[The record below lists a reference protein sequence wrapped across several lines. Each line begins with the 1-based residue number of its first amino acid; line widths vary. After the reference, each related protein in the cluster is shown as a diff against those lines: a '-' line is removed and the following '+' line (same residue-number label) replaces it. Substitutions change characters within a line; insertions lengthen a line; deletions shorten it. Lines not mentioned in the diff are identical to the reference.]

1 MNFGERLKQ
10 IRANQGLSQEQL
22 AEKIGVSR
30 QAITKWETNRGL
42 PDVENMIMLAEI
54 FKVTLD
60 ELILQR
66 KNEQEIQEKL
76 FESETVYDI
85 DCDKRFDIRVGSVRK
100 ICICTCDDEK
110 IHIKLQSD
118 FWDNLNS
125 LYKVKIDE
133 KKKRLDIDCQNKK
146 VISQFEAEKS
156 LEPDYASRG
165 IRLDIIVADD
175 KNTHYNLEMQVNNI
189 KNPDTKHYVLPKRT
203 RYYQALMD
211 IDLLQKGQEYD
222 LLPPTYII
230 FICVFDFFAK
240 GNYVYTFK
248 KRCLEDMELELP
260 DEATTMI
267 LNTKGTHGNISK
279 DIKSFYDY
287 VNNHIINSDF
297 TRQIDDEISYLKL
310 DSKVRREFMLLE
322 ARLLDER
329 REGKAEGEAKEKL
342 ATAKRLLSMGLSV
355 QDVAKG
361 TSLSVEQ
368 VEKIKAEQ
376 E

>member
-1 MNFGERLKQ
+1 MKN
-10 IRANQGLSQEQL
+10 L
-22 AEKIGVSR
+22 A
-30 QAITKWETNRGL
+30 TKF
-42 PDVENMIMLAEI
+42 ENLTI
-54 FKVTLD
+54 
-60 ELILQR
+60 
-66 KNEQEIQEKL
+66 
-76 FESETVYDI
+76 
-85 DCDKRFDIRVGSVRK
+85 
-100 ICICTCDDEK
+100 
-110 IHIKLQSD
+110 QSD
-118 FWDNLNS
+118 F
-125 LYKVKIDE
+125 IF
-133 KKKRLDIDCQNKK
+133 KK
-146 VISQFEAEKS
+146 VMSRKRICIHLLEELLQIKIADISYFEAEKS

-189 KNPDTKHYVLPKRT
+189 KNPDTKNYVLPKRT

-211 IDLLQKGQEYD
+211 IDLLQKGQDYD

-248 KRCLEDMELELP
+248 KHCLEDLNLELS

>member
-1 MNFGERLKQ
+1 MQN
-10 IRANQGLSQEQL
+10 L
-22 AEKIGVSR
+22 A
-30 QAITKWETNRGL
+30 TK
-42 PDVENMIMLAEI
+42 
-54 FKVTLD
+54 
-60 ELILQR
+60 
-66 KNEQEIQEKL
+66 
-76 FESETVYDI
+76 
-85 DCDKRFDIRVGSVRK
+85 FDNLTI
-100 ICICTCDDEK
+100 
-110 IHIKLQSD
+110 QSD
-118 FWDNLNS
+118 F
-125 LYKVKIDE
+125 IF
-133 KKKRLDIDCQNKK
+133 KK
-146 VISQFEAEKS
+146 VMSRKRICMHLLEELLQIKIADISYFEAEKS

-189 KNPDTKHYVLPKRT
+189 KNPDTKNYVLPKRT

-211 IDLLQKGQEYD
+211 IDLLQKGQDYD

-248 KRCLEDMELELP
+248 KHCLEDLNLELS

-267 LNTKGTHGNISK
+267 LNTNGTHGNISK

-329 REGKAEGEAKEKL
+329 REGKAEGKAEGIAEEKL
-342 ATAKRLLSMGLSV
+342 ATAKRLLSIGLSV
-355 QDVAKG
+355 KDVAKC

-376 E
+376 A

>member
-1 MNFGERLKQ
+1 MKN
-10 IRANQGLSQEQL
+10 L
-22 AEKIGVSR
+22 A
-30 QAITKWETNRGL
+30 TKF
-42 PDVENMIMLAEI
+42 ENLTI
-54 FKVTLD
+54 
-60 ELILQR
+60 
-66 KNEQEIQEKL
+66 
-76 FESETVYDI
+76 
-85 DCDKRFDIRVGSVRK
+85 
-100 ICICTCDDEK
+100 
-110 IHIKLQSD
+110 QSD
-118 FWDNLNS
+118 F
-125 LYKVKIDE
+125 IF
-133 KKKRLDIDCQNKK
+133 KK
-146 VISQFEAEKS
+146 VMSRKRICIHLLEELLQIKIADISYFEAEKS

-189 KNPDTKHYVLPKRT
+189 KNPNTKNYVLPKRT

-211 IDLLQKGQEYD
+211 IDLLQKGQDYD

-248 KRCLEDMELELP
+248 KHCLEDLNLELS

-329 REGKAEGEAKEKL
+329 REGRAEGKAEGRVEGKAEGRVEEKI
-342 ATAKRLLSMGLSV
+342 ATAKRLLSMGLTI
-355 QDVAKG
+355 QDIAKA
-361 TSLSVEQ
+361 TALSVEQ
-368 VEKIKAEQ
+368 IEGIMTKQA
-376 E
+376 

>member
-1 MNFGERLKQ
+1 MKN
-10 IRANQGLSQEQL
+10 L
-22 AEKIGVSR
+22 A
-30 QAITKWETNRGL
+30 TKF
-42 PDVENMIMLAEI
+42 ENLTI
-54 FKVTLD
+54 
-60 ELILQR
+60 
-66 KNEQEIQEKL
+66 
-76 FESETVYDI
+76 
-85 DCDKRFDIRVGSVRK
+85 
-100 ICICTCDDEK
+100 
-110 IHIKLQSD
+110 QSD
-118 FWDNLNS
+118 F
-125 LYKVKIDE
+125 IF
-133 KKKRLDIDCQNKK
+133 KK
-146 VISQFEAEKS
+146 VMSRKRICIHLLEELLQIKIADISYFEAEKS

-189 KNPDTKHYVLPKRT
+189 KNPDTKNYVLPKRT

-211 IDLLQKGQEYD
+211 IDLLQKGQDYD

-248 KRCLEDMELELP
+248 KHCLEDLNLELS
-260 DEATTMI
+260 DEATIMI

-329 REGKAEGEAKEKL
+329 REGKAEGKVEGKAEGIAEEKL
-342 ATAKRLLSMGLSV
+342 ATAKRLLNMGLSV

-376 E
+376 N

>member
-1 MNFGERLKQ
+1 MKN
-10 IRANQGLSQEQL
+10 L
-22 AEKIGVSR
+22 A
-30 QAITKWETNRGL
+30 TKF
-42 PDVENMIMLAEI
+42 ENLTI
-54 FKVTLD
+54 
-60 ELILQR
+60 
-66 KNEQEIQEKL
+66 
-76 FESETVYDI
+76 
-85 DCDKRFDIRVGSVRK
+85 
-100 ICICTCDDEK
+100 
-110 IHIKLQSD
+110 QSD
-118 FWDNLNS
+118 F
-125 LYKVKIDE
+125 IF
-133 KKKRLDIDCQNKK
+133 KK
-146 VISQFEAEKS
+146 VMSRKRICIHLLEELLQIKIADISYFEAEKS

-329 REGKAEGEAKEKL
+329 REGRVDEKVSIAKLMLAKGCYSLQEIIELTGLSIDDIEKL
-342 ATAKRLLSMGLSV
+342 KNDMH
-355 QDVAKG
+355 
-361 TSLSVEQ
+361 
-368 VEKIKAEQ
+368 VEKQA
-376 E
+376 